1 MKNKTD
7 FKWVFTVTI
16 LAFTISILMT
26 LFSTVTLENV
36 SLLVAILITFLF
48 ILLGII
54 CDIIGMAVTCGDE
67 VAFHSMSARKVKG
80 GKMGVKLMKN
90 TEKVSSICC
99 DVVGDVCGI
108 VSGTS
113 GVVIVSL
120 IIKLTDINELLVS
133 LIVTGL
139 ISALTIGGKALGKG
153 VAINKSKEIV
163 TIVSKIL
170 SVFDKKKIK

>member
-7 FKWVFTVTI
+7 FKWVFVVTL
-16 LAFTISILMT
+16 LAFIISIVMT
-26 LFSTVTLENV
+26 LFSTMTLENV
-36 SLLVAILITFLF
+36 SLLIAILITFLF
-48 ILLGII
+48 ILLGIVF
-54 CDIIGMAVTCGDE
+54 DIIGVAVTSGDE
-67 VAFHSMSARKVKG
+67 VVFHSMSARKVKG
-80 GKMGVKLMKN
+80 GKIGVKLLKN
-90 TEKVSSICC
+90 NEKVSSICC

-153 VAINKSKEIV
+153 FAINKSKEIV

-170 SVFDKKKIK
+170 SVFNQKK

>member
-1 MKNKTD
+1 MRNKTD
-7 FKWVFTVTI
+7 FKWVFVVTI
-16 LAFTISILMT
+16 LAFIISILMT
-26 LFSTVTLENV
+26 LFSTIALENV
-36 SLLVAILITFLF
+36 SLLIAILITFLF
-48 ILLGII
+48 ILLGIVF
-54 CDIIGMAVTCGDE
+54 DIIGVAVTSGDE

-80 GKMGVKLMKN
+80 GKIGVKLLKN
-90 TEKVSSICC
+90 TEKVSSVCC

-133 LIVTGL
+133 LLVTGL

-153 VAINKSKEIV
+153 LAINKSKEIV
-163 TIVSKIL
+163 TMVSKIL
-170 SVFDKKKIK
+170 TIFRSKK